1 MDNPNGMNPKGQIQF
16 KQQKRATVSSLATS
30 NPNAGGGQPSAS
42 NYKSVDN
49 KTSS

>member
-1 MDNPNGMNPKGQIQF
+1 MGQDGNMNVKGNIQF
-16 KQQKRATVSSLATS
+16 KQQKRTTVSSLATS
-30 NPNAGGGQPSAS
+30 TPNAGSGPAQ

>member
-1 MDNPNGMNPKGQIQF
+1 MDSQNNINSKGGIQF
-16 KQQKRATVSSLATS
+16 KQQKRTTVSSLATS
-30 NPNAGGGQPSAS
+30 NPNAGGVGTGQ